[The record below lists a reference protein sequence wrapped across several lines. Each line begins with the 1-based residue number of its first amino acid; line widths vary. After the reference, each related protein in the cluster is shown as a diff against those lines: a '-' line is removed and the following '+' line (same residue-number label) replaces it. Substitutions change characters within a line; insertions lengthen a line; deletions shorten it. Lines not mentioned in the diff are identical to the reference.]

1 MGTGA
6 DKEDGVGEEDRKKAF
21 VIPVFIM
28 QGKQPNHNLYRG
40 SERDKNQYDARQQ
53 CFSYCMSRY

>member
-1 MGTGA
+1 MKKMGW
-6 DKEDGVGEEDRKKAF
+6 KKAL
-21 VIPVFIM
+21 VIIYKKHSHFFYM

-40 SERDKNQYDARQQ
+40 SERDKKQYDVRQQ